1 VDTDSPRQ
9 LLPED
14 AEQPAAA
21 VVTASEPDYPISF
34 YSALCA
40 KFTFLLALNAAEL
53 LSLVQKK

>member
-1 VDTDSPRQ
+1 VDTGSPRQ

-40 KFTFLLALNAAEL
+40 KFTFLLALNAAE
-53 LSLVQKK
+53 